1 MRIPTQQLIFSIT
14 VNDVEAILGREL
26 NDDQIDLFKRK
37 FTIEGWVDEIE
48 SFAQIHDIDN
58 AETLKEKFENE
69 RERADILVDKN
80 EQLHKEIDVLKN
92 KISELED
99 FKDRASEFEQVA
111 NMIMEDEEQEQAEQN
126 FLDNKDGER

>member
-1 MRIPTQQLIFSIT
+1 MKNDTIIFRIT
-14 VNDVEAILGREL
+14 VKDVEMILGREL
-26 NDDQIDLFKRK
+26 NDDQINLFKRK
-37 FTIEGWVDEIE
+37 FTIEEWADEIE

-69 RERADILVDKN
+69 RKRADILDRNN
-80 EQLHKEIDVLKN
+80 EQLRKEIDELEN

-111 NMIMEDEEQEQAEQN
+111 NMIMEDEEQEQAERKVN
-126 FLDNKDGER
+126 L